1 MARPKGGP
9 KLGGRVK
16 GTTNKVTAEIR
27 DMFKLI
33 VENNLE
39 GLQADMDALL
49 PAERVKYTLDMA
61 KFCLPTL
68 KAIDYTGQVQISE
81 KPNIIFKKKE

>member
-1 MARPKGGP
+1 MAKEKGSPKT
-9 KLGGRVK
+9 GGRKEGVS
-16 GTTNKVTAEIR
+16 NKVTTEIR

-39 GLQADMDALL
+39 GLQADMESLQ

-68 KAIDYTGQVQISE
+68 KAIDYTGKVEISE
-81 KPNIIFKKKE
+81 KPNIIFKKK

>member
-1 MARPKGGP
+1 MARPKGEP

-49 PAERVKYTLDMA
+49 PAERVKCNLGMG